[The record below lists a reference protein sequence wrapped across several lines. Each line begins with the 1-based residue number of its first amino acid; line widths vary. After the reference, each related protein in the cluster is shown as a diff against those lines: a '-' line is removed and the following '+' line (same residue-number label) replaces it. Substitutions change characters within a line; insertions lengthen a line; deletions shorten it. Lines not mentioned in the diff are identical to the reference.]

1 MAAPMGGHQVVTQG
15 RNGGATS
22 RMTAAQS
29 IPVPTGTPAGRRLAW
44 LLDALAGRVPLEPAS
59 AADQLAASFRESVPP
74 IQLVAALLDIAEDLG
89 DLVVERLDEV
99 SPYELAAR
107 VVAAD
112 LRLWVVRVVVEA
124 AAPHGL
130 TSATVSPARVPTE
143 AGCSAPVPWP
153 VVAAADPVVHS
164 TLPADVAAEIGE
176 LLGQAREV
184 LRQPALLAAVTAG
197 GETVLTW
204 AGGYAEVAT
213 RRRPGRRN
221 AVRASGLSRTV
232 TALTVLSLVAE
243 GLVGLDDPVGR
254 HLRALGLAAAPGS
267 EPVRVRDLLAHT
279 SGLLPQPATVVGV
292 RSGSRIPT
300 LNELYAPTL
309 VADLPRGSRVAAA
322 DENTALAGRL
332 VEDVTGATFADEAVR
347 RVLDP
352 LGMTHSSF
360 RLDDRVARQPVCG
373 YDVDFDEIAVAAG
386 SEVVLQA
393 AYGLVSTL
401 DDLALL
407 GAALAS
413 PARLAPV
420 CGELPI
426 AGDPVPTGLPGV
438 GSGLGVFTADLG
450 NGRTALW
457 QSGGWPGAMTS
468 LWATDELSVVLV
480 GNAFTGS
487 RLEGLG
493 SVGTELLALVAQ
505 ALSPVGAG

>member
-1 MAAPMGGHQVVTQG
+1 MNA
-15 RNGGATS
+15 S
-22 RMTAAQS
+22 LS
-29 IPVPTGTPAGRRLAW
+29 IPVPTATPAGRRLAW

-59 AADQLAASFRESVPP
+59 AADQLAASFRASVPP
-74 IQLVAALLDIAEDLG
+74 VQLVASLLDVAEDLG

-99 SPYELAAR
+99 SPYEMAAR
-107 VVAAD
+107 VVGAD
-112 LRLWVVRVVVEA
+112 LRLWVIRVVVEPT
-124 AAPHGL
+124 APHGL
-130 TSATVSPARVPTE
+130 TATSVSPARVPTE

-153 VVAAADPVVHS
+153 EVAAADPVVHT
-164 TLPADVAAEIGE
+164 TLPADLAGAIGE
-176 LLGQAREV
+176 LLGQARER
-184 LRQPALLAAVTAG
+184 LRQPALLAAVTIG
-197 GETVLTW
+197 GETALTW

-232 TALTVLSLVAE
+232 TALTVLSLVAD
-243 GLVGLDDPVGR
+243 GLVGLDDPVST
-254 HLRALGLAAAPGS
+254 HLRTLGLAAAAGS

-279 SGLLPQPATVVGV
+279 SGLLPQPATVIGV
-292 RSGSRIPT
+292 RTGSRIPT

-309 VADLPRGSRVAAA
+309 VTDLPRGARVVAA

-332 VEDVTGATFADEAVR
+332 VEDVTGATLADEAVR

-401 DDLALL
+401 DDLARL

-413 PARLAPV
+413 PARLTQV
-420 CGELPI
+420 CGDLLV
-426 AGDPVPTGLPGV
+426 AGDPVPTGLPGL
-438 GSGLGVFTADLG
+438 GSGLGVFTALLAAG
-450 NGRTALW
+450 HTALW
-457 QSGGWPGAMTS
+457 QSGGWPGTMTS
-468 LWATDELSVVLV
+468 LWATDQLSVVLV

-487 RLEGLG
+487 RLEALG
-493 SVGTELLALVAQ
+493 SVGAELLALMVP
-505 ALSPVGAG
+505 ALSPVGAR